1 MDELNNA
8 LAWFKAAP
16 ANFYKSGKEKLEGTA
31 QWIWEVIQGDFN
43 EDQSTAQVVTGT
55 VISMIPFVDQ
65 ICDVRDVVANC
76 KKINQD
82 SSNKWHWV
90 ALVFTLIGLIPTLGS
105 VIKGGF
111 KLLFA
116 YGRKA
121 ALNASKAALDADFW
135 RASKPFVEAGL
146 VKFDQFLNDPKVRK
160 ALKAL
165 KWDNPYKHFAI
176 KIRELAAQV
185 TVAKLL
191 KEFDTVID
199 ALKSFVRLIDKWG
212 SAAMKTQAGQLLQN
226 VQRIRDQA
234 GAEIGKVLR
243 PVQDWLERLAR
254 RLEVEADLRYR
265 ADTNSVNPHHYTAT
279 RLNADT
285 EEAALNAKK
294 EPWADVAK
302 GFKHKPLIE
311 RDLPAL
317 QKDFDSKV
325 AQGWTSP
332 VTGKGRNRDPMEN
345 AYQTFHS
352 IKGVEIPPGEM
363 LYRVLDPSSAD
374 NSICWMRKAEYEALK
389 SKDDWRRRFAVWKH
403 WNSNGEVVTYTVPPG
418 KTLKVWEGVT
428 ASQRLSENSK
438 YFLEGGAKQ
447 LVIEPT
453 DLAKEYM
460 GKRQLTGWG
469 TSDGMTREV
478 DFTGLPVVTH
488 NWRNY

>member
-16 ANFYKSGKEKLEGTA
+16 ANFYKSGQEKLQGTA

-43 EDQSTAQVVTGT
+43 EDQTNAQVVTGT

-90 ALVFTLIGLIPTLGS
+90 ALVLTLIGLIPTLGS

-121 ALNASKAALDADFW
+121 ALKAGKAALDADFW
-135 RASKPFVEAGL
+135 SASKPFVDAGL
-146 VKFDQFLNDPKVRK
+146 VKFDQFLSDPKVRK

-185 TVAKLL
+185 TTAKLL
-191 KEFDTVID
+191 KEFDTIID
-199 ALKSFVRLIDKWG
+199 ALKSFVDLIDKWG
-212 SAAMKTQAGQLLQN
+212 TAALRTQAGQLLQN
-226 VQRIRDQA
+226 VQRIRNQA
-234 GAEIGKVLR
+234 GNKIGQVLQ
-243 PVQDWLERLAR
+243 PVQHWLERLAR

-265 ADTNSVNPHHYTAT
+265 ADTNAVNPHHFNAT
-279 RLNADT
+279 RLNADA
-285 EEAALNAKK
+285 EDAALKAKK
-294 EPWADVAK
+294 EPWVDVKESFVHEPIDLKNNITA
-302 GFKHKPLIE
+302 
-311 RDLPAL
+311 RDEIN
-317 QKDFDSKV
+317 SKV

-332 VTGKGRNRDPMEN
+332 VTGKGRNRDPMEE
-345 AYQTFHS
+345 AFKTFKN
-352 IKGVEIPPGEM
+352 IKGVEIPPGET
-363 LYRVLDPSSAD
+363 LYRVVDPSSAD
-374 NSICWMRKAEYEALK
+374 NSICWMRKAEFDSLK

-418 KTLKVWEGVT
+418 KPLKVWEGVT
-428 ASQRLSENSK
+428 ASQRLKKDSP
-438 YFLEGGAKQ
+438 YVLEGGAMQ

-460 GKRQLTGWG
+460 GKRKLTGWG

-478 DFTGLPVVTH
+478 DFTGLPSVTH
-488 NWRNY
+488 NWRN